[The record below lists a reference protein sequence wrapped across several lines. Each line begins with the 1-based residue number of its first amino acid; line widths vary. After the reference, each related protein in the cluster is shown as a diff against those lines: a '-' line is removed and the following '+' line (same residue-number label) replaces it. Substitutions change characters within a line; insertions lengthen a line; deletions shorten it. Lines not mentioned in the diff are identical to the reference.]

1 MWTGHNPAR
10 QRAALYEN
18 FCKVPVPSDHETLL
32 SSISYAAL
40 QHGFHS
46 TFYSF
51 RASAAHIMSTHFD
64 QSARSVFPET
74 PCVPCWTLS
83 LLVGAGLLLCSL
95 QEIAGVYT
103 GFGHEGKHQVC
114 DEEVD
119 FISLFSRLDTL
130 FATSCARPRLSVSR
144 RCFSFM
150 CASNSTLCEWSVR
163 LTV

>member
-51 RASAAHIMSTHFD
+51 RASTAHIVS
-64 QSARSVFPET
+64 PY
-74 PCVPCWTLS
+74 
-83 LLVGAGLLLCSL
+83 LLKSNDAAV
-95 QEIAGVYT
+95 T
-103 GFGHEGKHQVC
+103 
-114 DEEVD
+114 
-119 FISLFSRLDTL
+119 
-130 FATSCARPRLSVSR
+130 RPRLSDCRSWWEPEQR
-144 RCFSFM
+144 RP
-150 CASNSTLCEWSVR
+150 LR
-163 LTV
+163 